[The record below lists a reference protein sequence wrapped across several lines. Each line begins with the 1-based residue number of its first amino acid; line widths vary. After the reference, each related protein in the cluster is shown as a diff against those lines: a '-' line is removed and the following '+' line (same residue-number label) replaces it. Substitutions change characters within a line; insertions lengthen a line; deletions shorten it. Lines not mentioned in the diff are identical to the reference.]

1 MYNKI
6 KSAVPLIVA
15 ASVLAACGGG
25 SDDPKVDNI
34 PVTPAV
40 TTAEVSGS
48 VVKGALSQADIAVTA
63 LNGTTMTMSGN
74 TSSDQ
79 AGEWFIELTGEAG
92 FGINSTIKVSA
103 TTTEQSQM
111 RCDAMKC
118 GAVGLGE
125 MVSGDYLSGVTLT
138 TLSQVAVPYGT
149 SADGHVDTSLQINA
163 LTTLATMLV
172 EQQIAAGRSVAT
184 AELMALAKADM
195 SALLLRA
202 LGWQTGNTNVFELP
216 VVSAEQLENFE
227 LGEQCTTSEAG
238 EQSCEMTY
246 VSPSIKKLSLLNAA
260 FAQFDEQGSLQSV
273 LTNAMNNLNAA
284 LGEDEA
290 ALEALRLPIYSA
302 LEAHPVTAQLGLS
315 AESIVDLSLPLFDEP
330 ISSGPMQQV
339 MTAGATATARNAISD
354 AESAGKAFDG
364 DPQTKWLDHNDWQGP
379 PTEASPSWIQV
390 DFATPEA
397 ISGVYITSAND
408 APERDPENFAL
419 LASNDLASN
428 DLASN
433 DAGATWVKLGD
444 VVGASFEARSER
456 QGFVFSNAQKY
467 TSYRLE
473 VTKNKNNDGLV
484 QIGEIQF
491 VGPVYPSVDHTDTVT
506 FAVTASNSIG
516 EAENQDKAFD
526 NDPTT
531 KWLDHNDWQG
541 PPTVE
546 APSWLQ
552 VNFNEAVAVN
562 QLTITSANDAPERDP
577 ENFALYGS
585 NDDGLTWQSLGQW
598 LGESFE
604 DRGERQSFMVAN
616 QLPYQSYRLEVTKN
630 KNDDGLMQLA
640 EVELIGPEVSGLDH
654 AQVPAASYSAR
665 FSISDAE
672 GAAQAFDK
680 NLDTKWL
687 DHNDWQGPPTA
698 ENPAW
703 IQVKLPQPQ
712 AVNTLYI
719 TSANDAPE
727 RDPENFQLLASN
739 DGETWQVLSTWVGES
754 FESRFERRAF
764 TFSNGLAYS
773 YYRLAISK
781 NANNDGLVQIA
792 EIELAGPQYALADL
806 SNLAGTNF
814 TARNRIGD
822 AESEQKA
829 FDNDIET
836 KWLDHNDWQ
845 GPPTEGSPSWIQA
858 DFTAPQIVSGLA
870 ITSAN
875 DAPERDPENF
885 QLLGSNDGG
894 ETWTEVASWVGE
906 SWDDRLSRKTFA
918 FSNAFAY
925 SSYRLSISKNANN
938 DGLVQL
944 AEIELLGLQ
953 EE

>member
-1 MYNKI
+1 MKMYNKI
-6 KSAVPLIVA
+6 RNAVPLIVA
-15 ASVLAACGGG
+15 TSVLAACGGG
-25 SDDPKVDNI
+25 SDDPKVEDI

-48 VVKGALSQADIAVTA
+48 VVKGVLSQADIVVTA
-63 LNGTTMTMSGN
+63 LNGTTMTMGGN

-79 AGEWFIELTGEAG
+79 AGELFIELTGEAG

-103 TTTEQSQM
+103 TTSEQSQM
-111 RCDAMKC
+111 RCDAMQC
-118 GAVGLGE
+118 GAAGLGE

-149 SADGHVDTSLQINA
+149 SADGHADTTLQINA

-172 EQQIAAGRSVAT
+172 EQQISAGRNVAT

-202 LGWQTGNTNVFELP
+202 LGWQTSNANVFELP
-216 VVSAEQLENFE
+216 VVSAEQLSNFE

-246 VSPSIKKLSLLNAA
+246 VSPSIQKLSLLNAA
-260 FAQFDEQGSLQSV
+260 FAQFDEQGSLQTV
-273 LTNAMNNLNAA
+273 LTTAMNNLNAA
-284 LGEDEA
+284 LGDDEA

-302 LEAHPVTAQLGLS
+302 LEAHPVTAQLDLS
-315 AESIVDLSLPLFDEP
+315 ADSIMDLSLPLFDEP

-354 AESAGKAFDG
+354 AESADKAFDG

-390 DFATPEA
+390 DFATAKA

-419 LASNDLASN
+419 LASND
-428 DLASN
+428 
-433 DAGATWVKLGD
+433 AGATWVKLGD
-444 VVGASFEARSER
+444 VVGASFEARFER

-473 VTKNKNNDGLV
+473 VTKNKNNDGLL

-562 QLTITSANDAPERDP
+562 QLAITSANDAPERDP

-585 NDDGLTWQSLGQW
+585 NDDGLTWLSLGQW
-598 LGESFE
+598 VGESFE
-604 DRGERQSFMVAN
+604 ARGERQSFMVAN

-630 KNDDGLMQLA
+630 KNNDGLMQLA

-654 AQVPAASYSAR
+654 AQVQGASYSAR

-687 DHNDWQGPPTA
+687 DHNDWQGPPTP

-703 IQVKLPQPQ
+703 IQVNLPQAQ

-727 RDPENFQLLASN
+727 RDPENFQLLASH
-739 DGETWQVLSTWVGES
+739 DGETWQVLNTWVGES

-792 EIELAGPQYALADL
+792 EIELAGPQYALEDL
-806 SNLAGTNF
+806 SDLAGTSF

-836 KWLDHNDWQ
+836 KWLDHNEWQ
-845 GPPTEGSPSWIQA
+845 GPPTEESPSWIQA

-906 SWDDRLSRKTFA
+906 SWDDRLSRKTLA
-918 FSNAFAY
+918 LSNAFAY

-938 DGLVQL
+938 DGLVQIS
-944 AEIELLGLQ
+944 EIELLGLSAQ
-953 EE
+953 